1 MIDLYTWTTP
11 NGRKVSILLE
21 ELGVPYEVHPI
32 DLSKDEQFSK
42 EFSKISPNNKIPAI
56 VDRETGV
63 EMMETGAIMLY
74 LSNKYGKFQCEG
86 AEYWQMVEWLMWQ
99 MAGFGPMLG
108 QVHHFVKYNKGKS
121 EYSEKRYYNEAKR
134 LYNVLEKQLEGRD
147 FIAGEGKG
155 SYSIADMSCW
165 PWVSRFEWQE
175 IDLNLY
181 PNIKDWYIRISNRP
195 AVQKGYSI
203 PKFVTEIPKI

>member
-21 ELGVPYEVHPI
+21 ELGVPYEAHSI
-32 DLSKDEQFSK
+32 DLSKDEQFTK

>member
-21 ELGVPYEVHPI
+21 ELGVPYEAHSI

-134 LYNVLEKQLEGRD
+134 LYNVLEKQLEGRE